1 MSTFSAGA
9 RRPSSGTGSGST
21 RPFVR
26 AGGPPWL
33 QLRRPDAQ
41 HGLFGYSGM
50 LAALTAIYAAS
61 RAVGLVRIAANDTT
75 AIGRAR
81 GAGAAWCD
89 RATDQ
94 HGGRRSGRPVSA
106 VPSDGATGWVDC
118 STSISS
124 SHDVCGVSGTHTPG
138 HVGRCGPSAHPA
150 TTAAAHMTALTRP
163 SG

>member
-9 RRPSSGTGSGST
+9 RRPSWGTGSGST

-61 RAVGLVRIAANDTT
+61 RAVGLVRVAANDTT

-81 GAGAAWCD
+81 GAGAAGVTVPLINMAED
-89 RATDQ
+89 AAAAQ
-94 HGGRRSGRPVSA
+94 HPPFRPTARPAGWTAPRVSA
-106 VPSDGATGWVDC
+106 ARMTC
-118 STSISS
+118 
-124 SHDVCGVSGTHTPG
+124 
-138 HVGRCGPSAHPA
+138 
-150 TTAAAHMTALTRP
+150 AAFLAPTRP
-163 SG
+163 GTSDDA